1 MSKIYIGI
9 DNGTSGT
16 IAVIGDVITPVFV
29 HTPIKKEQNYT
40 KAKKIIS
47 RLDCTAFLDIVKQKE
62 DAEVTV
68 LLERPLVNPTRFV
81 ATTTALRCFEAELI
95 LLEILRYRIIYI
107 DSKEWQSKMLPKGIK
122 GSDELKKLSLDVGNR
137 LFPQFRDFK
146 HPDRDGLLIAE
157 YGRRINI

>member
-1 MSKIYIGI
+1 M
-9 DNGTSGT
+9 
-16 IAVIGDVITPVFV
+16 
-29 HTPIKKEQNYT
+29 
-40 KAKKIIS
+40 
-47 RLDCTAFLDIVKQKE
+47 DCAAFLDIVKQKE

-68 LLERPLVNPTRFV
+68 LMERPLVNPTRFA

-95 LLEILRYRIIYI
+95 LLETLRYRIIYI

>member
-1 MSKIYIGI
+1 MSKVYIGI

-16 IAVIGDVITPVFV
+16 IAVVGDSITPVFV
-29 HTPIKKEQNYT
+29 HTPVKKEQNYT
-40 KAKKIIS
+40 KAKKTIS
-47 RLDCTAFLDIVKQKE
+47 RLDCAAFLDIVKQEKGT
-62 DAEVTV
+62 EVVV
-68 LLERPLVNPTRFV
+68 LMERPLVNPTRFA

-95 LLEILRYRIIYI
+95 LIETLNYRIIYI

-137 LFPQFRDFK
+137 LFPQFKDFK

>member
-1 MSKIYIGI
+1 MSKVYIGI

-16 IAVIGDVITPVFV
+16 IAVIGDVIMPVFV

-62 DAEVTV
+62 DAEGTV

-95 LLEILRYRIIYI
+95 LLETLRYRIIYI

>member
-1 MSKIYIGI
+1 MSKVYIGI

-16 IAVIGDVITPVFV
+16 IAVVGDSITPVFV
-29 HTPIKKEQNYT
+29 HTPVKKEQNYT

-47 RLDCTAFLDIVKQKE
+47 RLDCTAFLDIVRQE
-62 DAEVTV
+62 EGADVTV

-95 LLEILRYRIIYI
+95 LLETLRYRIIYI

>member
-1 MSKIYIGI
+1 MNKVYIGI

-16 IAVIGDVITPVFV
+16 IAVIGDLITPVFV

-95 LLEILRYRIIYI
+95 LLETLRYRIIYI
-107 DSKEWQSKMLPKGIK
+107 DSKEWQSKILPKGIK

>member
-1 MSKIYIGI
+1 MSKVYIGI

-16 IAVIGDVITPVFV
+16 IAVIGDLITPVFV

-95 LLEILRYRIIYI
+95 LLETLRYRIIYI
-107 DSKEWQSKMLPKGIK
+107 DSKEWQSKILPKGIK

>member
-16 IAVIGDVITPVFV
+16 IAVVGDGITPVFV

-40 KAKKIIS
+40 KAKKIVS

-95 LLEILRYRIIYI
+95 LLETLRYRIIYI

-146 HPDRDGLLIAE
+146 HTDRDGLLIAE